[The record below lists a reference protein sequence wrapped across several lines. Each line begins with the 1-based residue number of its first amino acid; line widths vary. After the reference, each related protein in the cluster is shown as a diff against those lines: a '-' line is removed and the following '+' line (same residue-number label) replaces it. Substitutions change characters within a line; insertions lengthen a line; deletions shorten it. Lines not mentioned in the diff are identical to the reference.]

1 MVAVDRKGL
10 GEKISQIVFS
20 IAIYNVEVTLCN
32 TILYPVKTHV
42 LHGFGS
48 LELDGLVT
56 DADGCGVVT
65 EDSGGRL
72 RVAIRS
78 KDGSMNL
85 CDLGVHEYGCIFCF
99 GC

>member
-10 GEKISQIVFS
+10 GEKISQIVLP
-20 IAIYNVEVTLCN
+20 IAIYNVEMSLGDTV
-32 TILYPVKTHV
+32 LYPVKTHV
-42 LHGFGS
+42 HGFGS

-78 KDGSMNL
+78 KDGSVNF

-99 GC
+99 SG

>member
-10 GEKISQIVFS
+10 GEKISQIVLP
-20 IAIYNVEVTLCN
+20 IAIYNVEMSLGDTV
-32 TILYPVKTHV
+32 LYPVKAHV
-42 LHGFGS
+42 HGFGS

-56 DADGCGVVT
+56 DADGCCVVT